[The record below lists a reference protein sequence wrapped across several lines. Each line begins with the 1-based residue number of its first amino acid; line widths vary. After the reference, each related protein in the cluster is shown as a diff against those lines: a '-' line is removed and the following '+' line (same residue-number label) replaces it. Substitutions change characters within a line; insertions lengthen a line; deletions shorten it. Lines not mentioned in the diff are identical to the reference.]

1 MNRSAQN
8 YFDSLLLVQSL
19 RNDSHHPV
27 IILIIIARIE
37 LPNFRK
43 KLVRAN
49 IQIFCGYL
57 ARLATSICRKTD
69 K

>member
-27 IILIIIARIE
+27 IILIIARIE

-43 KLVRAN
+43 KLVRTN

>member
-8 YFDSLLLVQSL
+8 YFDSLLLVQL

-43 KLVRAN
+43 KLVRTN
-49 IQIFCGYL
+49 IQIFCGYP
-57 ARLATSICRKTD
+57 AQLATSICRKTD